1 MKFTNAFSAALALAL
16 SGPALATP
24 ALAETPATPTID
36 FAKVNTQIQSIIDQ
50 TFQADD
56 VLESISFKVNP
67 KTADIEKLKF
77 DTVLSA
83 SAKTSLWAAN
93 EATTVKFSLKS
104 KAGAPLKSGKVPVA
118 VQAQAGF
125 QTQVMKLVQFLARKA
140 GTSVQQP
147 SDPADLPAYQKLMSV
162 LGQLEKAGSL
172 SDVYPAL
179 VELKQ
184 ALLDRNDD
192 SDRKVIEKI
201 EVSSEVVDGKTRS
214 IAIRYR
220 DTVEFF
226 GLQFKNIGVKLD
238 DSTLFGGLTVSGKF
252 EAAQVESFR
261 NEARTQLVKIQEGEP
276 EMIETLKGTI
286 QGWAMMAKD
295 MLQNLAN

>member
-1 MKFTNAFSAALALAL
+1 MKFTNTLSAALALI
-16 SGPALATP
+16 LASP
-24 ALAETPATPTID
+24 ALAETPATPAVD

-50 TFQADD
+50 TFQPDE

-67 KTADIEKLKF
+67 KTADLEKLKF

-83 SAKTSLWAAN
+83 SAKTSPWAAN
-93 EATTVKFSLKS
+93 EATTVKFSVKS

-125 QTQVMKLVQFLARKA
+125 QTQVIRLVQFLAKKA
-140 GTSVQQP
+140 AAHVTQP
-147 SDPADLPAYQKLMSV
+147 ADPADLPAYQKLISV
-162 LGQLEKAGSL
+162 LGQLEKAGAL
-172 SDVYPAL
+172 NDVYPAL

-192 SDRKVIEKI
+192 SDRKVIAKI

-220 DTVEFF
+220 DKVEFF
-226 GLQFKNIGVKLD
+226 GLQFKNIALKLD
-238 DSTLFGGLTVSGKF
+238 DTTLFGGLVVTGKF
-252 EAAQVESFR
+252 PQQQVDTFR
-261 NEARTQLVKIQEGEP
+261 NEAREQLLKIQDGEP
-276 EMIETLKGTI
+276 GMIDTLKGTI
-286 QGWAMMAKD
+286 QGWTMMAKD